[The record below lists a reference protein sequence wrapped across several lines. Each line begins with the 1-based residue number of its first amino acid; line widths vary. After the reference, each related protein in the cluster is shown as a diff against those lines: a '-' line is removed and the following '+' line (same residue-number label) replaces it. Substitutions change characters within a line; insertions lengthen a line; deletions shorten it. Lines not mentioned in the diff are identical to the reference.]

1 VREVRNMARYGEMFG
16 YPPMPI
22 LGPWALFNHLGMDAA
37 IMVLM
42 RSMEKGRAGATV
54 KYGTA
59 RKARATLTVLWESS
73 PSSGSDVT
81 LSAGSVKGRFV
92 ATECPSEGRWY
103 QHFETG
109 ICSRMGD
116 VVDQDRAYTIEV
128 LLALIEMYEQE
139 WQTYY
144 LQMPLLSIS
153 ACMFLLVSALGGMR
167 GYEVVW
173 TDLAALIYDVTY
185 CESAEDDS
193 AVSWPVVGRFK
204 SRHGIL
210 DCYMIPIA
218 GLTHSGIQFF
228 TWTQRF
234 IQRLALEGYEDGWAF

>member
-1 VREVRNMARYGEMFG
+1 
-16 YPPMPI
+16 
-22 LGPWALFNHLGMDAA
+22 
-37 IMVLM
+37 
-42 RSMEKGRAGATV
+42 MEKGRAGATV

-73 PSSGSDVT
+73 PLSRSDLP
-81 LSAGSVKGRFV
+81 LSAGSAKGRFV

-103 QHFETG
+103 QHFKTG

-153 ACMFLLVSALGGMR
+153 ACTFLPWR
-167 GYEVVW
+167 NE
-173 TDLAALIYDVTY
+173 
-185 CESAEDDS
+185 
-193 AVSWPVVGRFK
+193 
-204 SRHGIL
+204 
-210 DCYMIPIA
+210 
-218 GLTHSGIQFF
+218 GL
-228 TWTQRF
+228 
-234 IQRLALEGYEDGWAF
+234 